1 MLCEVVGRVNDLNR
15 VVIGLLV
22 HLPILLDPL
31 SDQCFNV
38 EVLASKAHC
47 AGLGGH
53 DLLRTVQDDF
63 LVLVLVQGH

>member
-1 MLCEVVGRVNDLNR
+1 MNDLNR

-47 AGLGGH
+47 VGLGGH